1 MFSLLAMFD
10 QSTDTLS
17 IVSRTY
23 DTVSFLSDLGHE
35 SEHVGVVK
43 AVLRES
49 AAHVVVIDLT
59 HGIAPFDTR
68 GASLSLARAVPYLTE
83 GIVIV
88 AVDPGV
94 AGDRRL
100 VAVEVAG
107 GAGIFI
113 GPDNGVLA
121 PGVALAGGAER
132 AVVLNRDELHLASP
146 GATFAARDVLA
157 PIAALL
163 ANGEDLFDVGTEIDS
178 SLLLPG
184 LVPIPREENGD
195 FECEVLW
202 VDRFGNC
209 QLNVSRDDLE
219 SSWGAPVGRVRVSF
233 GDTTRNFIVAQ
244 SYAELGQ
251 GAAGLVVDSSGLL
264 SVAVDGGSATVQLG
278 LGEGQQMTLQPG
290 GLEPAVST
298 PVTLRPTL

>member
-1 MFSLLAMFD
+1 M
-10 QSTDTLS
+10 
-17 IVSRTY
+17 SRTY
-23 DTVSFLSDLGHE
+23 DTVSFLSDLGYE

-43 AVLRES
+43 AVIRES
-49 AAHVVVIDLT
+49 APQVVVIDLT

-83 GIVIV
+83 GIVIA
-88 AVDPGV
+88 AVDPG
-94 AGDRRL
+94 ASNERRL

-132 AVVLNRDELHLASP
+132 AVVLDRDELHLATP
-146 GATFAARDVLA
+146 GTTFVARDVFA

-163 ANGEDLFDVGTEIDS
+163 ANGEDLFDVGTEIDP

-184 LVPIPREENGD
+184 IIPIPREENGG
-195 FECEVLW
+195 FEGEVLW

-209 QLNVSRDDLE
+209 QLNVSLDDLE
-219 SSWGAPVGRVRVSF
+219 TSWVNPVERVRVSF
-233 GDTTRNFIVAQ
+233 GDTTRNFVVVQ
-244 SYAELGQ
+244 SFAELGQ
-251 GAAGLVVDSSGLL
+251 GAAGLVIDSAGLL
-264 SVAVDGGSATVQLG
+264 CVAVDSGSAAEQLG
-278 LGEGQQMTLQPG
+278 LGEGQQVTLQPG
-290 GLEPAVST
+290 GDEPAIST
-298 PVTLRPTL
+298 PVALRPTL

>member
-1 MFSLLAMFD
+1 M
-10 QSTDTLS
+10 
-17 IVSRTY
+17 SRTY
-23 DTVSFLSDLGHE
+23 DTVSFLSDLGYE

-43 AVLRES
+43 AVIRES
-49 AAHVVVIDLT
+49 APHVVVIDLT

-83 GIVIV
+83 GIVIA
-88 AVDPGV
+88 AVDPG
-94 AGDRRL
+94 ASSERRL

-132 AVVLNRDELHLASP
+132 AVVLDRDELHLATP
-146 GATFAARDVLA
+146 GTTFVARDVFA

-163 ANGEDLFDVGTEIDS
+163 ANGEDLFDVGTVIDP

-184 LVPIPREENGD
+184 IVPIPREENGG

-209 QLNVSRDDLE
+209 QLNVSLDDLE
-219 SSWGAPVGRVRVSF
+219 TSWAAPVQRVRVSF
-233 GDTTRNFIVAQ
+233 GDTTRNFVVAQ
-244 SYAELGQ
+244 SFAEMGQ
-251 GAAGLVVDSSGLL
+251 GAAGLVIDSSGLL
-264 SVAVDGGSATVQLG
+264 CVAVDSGSATEQLG
-278 LGEGQQMTLQPG
+278 LGEGQQVTLQPG
-290 GLEPAVST
+290 GDEPAFST
-298 PVTLRPTL
+298 PVALRPTP

>member
-1 MFSLLAMFD
+1 MFD

>member
-1 MFSLLAMFD
+1 
-10 QSTDTLS
+10 
-17 IVSRTY
+17 VSRTY
-23 DTVSFLSDLGHE
+23 DTVSFLSDLGYE

-43 AVLRES
+43 AVIRES
-49 AAHVVVIDLT
+49 APQVVVIDLT

-83 GIVIV
+83 GIVIA
-88 AVDPGV
+88 AVDPG
-94 AGDRRL
+94 ASNERRL

-132 AVVLNRDELHLASP
+132 AVVLDRDELHLATP
-146 GATFAARDVLA
+146 GTTFVARDVFA

-163 ANGEDLFDVGTEIDS
+163 ANGEDLFDVGTEIDP

-184 LVPIPREENGD
+184 IIPIPREENGG
-195 FECEVLW
+195 FEGEVLW

-209 QLNVSRDDLE
+209 QLNVSLDDLE
-219 SSWGAPVGRVRVSF
+219 TSWVNPVERVRVSF
-233 GDTTRNFIVAQ
+233 GDTTRNFVVVQ
-244 SYAELGQ
+244 SFAELGQ
-251 GAAGLVVDSSGLL
+251 GAAGLVIDSAGLL
-264 SVAVDGGSATVQLG
+264 CVAVDSGSAAEQLG
-278 LGEGQQMTLQPG
+278 LGEGQQVTLQPG
-290 GLEPAVST
+290 GDEPAIST
-298 PVTLRPTL
+298 PVALRPTL

>member
-1 MFSLLAMFD
+1 M
-10 QSTDTLS
+10 
-17 IVSRTY
+17 SRTY
-23 DTVSFLSDLGHE
+23 DTVSFLSDLGYE

-49 AAHVVVIDLT
+49 APQVVVIDLT

-83 GIVIV
+83 GIVIA
-88 AVDPGV
+88 AVDPG
-94 AGDRRL
+94 ASSARRL

-113 GPDNGVLA
+113 GPDNGILA

-132 AVVLNRDELHLASP
+132 AVVLDRDELHLATP
-146 GATFAARDVLA
+146 GTTFVARDVFA

-163 ANGEDLFDVGTEIDS
+163 ANGEDLFDVGTEIDP

-184 LVPIPREENGD
+184 IVPIPREEDGG
-195 FECEVLW
+195 FACEVLW

-209 QLNVSRDDLE
+209 QLNVSLDDLE
-219 SSWGAPVGRVRVSF
+219 SSWVNPVQRVRVSF
-233 GDTTRNFIVAQ
+233 GDTTRNFVVSQ

-251 GAAGLVVDSSGLL
+251 GAAGLVIDSGGLLCIAVDS
-264 SVAVDGGSATVQLG
+264 GSAAEQLR
-278 LGEGQQMTLQPG
+278 LGEGQQVTLQPG
-290 GLEPAVST
+290 GDEPAVVT
-298 PVTLRPTL
+298 PVSLRPSH

>member
-1 MFSLLAMFD
+1 
-10 QSTDTLS
+10 
-17 IVSRTY
+17 
-23 DTVSFLSDLGHE
+23 
-35 SEHVGVVK
+35 VK
-43 AVLRES
+43 AVIRES
-49 AAHVVVIDLT
+49 APNVVVIDLT

-83 GIVIV
+83 GIVIA
-88 AVDPGV
+88 AVDPG
-94 AGDRRL
+94 ASNERRL
-100 VAVEVAG
+100 VAIEVAG

-132 AVVLNRDELHLASP
+132 AVVLDRDDLHLATP
-146 GATFAARDVLA
+146 GTTFVARDVFA

-184 LVPIPREENGD
+184 IVPIPREENGG

-209 QLNVSRDDLE
+209 QLNVSLDDLE
-219 SSWGAPVGRVRVSF
+219 SSWVSPVERVRVSF
-233 GDTTRNFIVAQ
+233 GDTTRNFVVVQ
-244 SYAELGQ
+244 SFAELGQ
-251 GAAGLVVDSSGLL
+251 GAVGLVIDSSGLL
-264 SVAVDGGSATVQLG
+264 CVAVDSGSATEHLG
-278 LGEGQQMTLQPG
+278 LGEGQQVTLQPG

-298 PVTLRPTL
+298 PVTLRPTP

>member
-1 MFSLLAMFD
+1 
-10 QSTDTLS
+10 
-17 IVSRTY
+17 VSRTY
-23 DTVSFLSDLGHE
+23 DTVSFLSDLGYE
-35 SEHVGVVK
+35 SEHAGVVK
-43 AVLRES
+43 AVIRES
-49 AAHVVVIDLT
+49 APQVVVIDLT

-83 GIVIV
+83 GIVIA
-88 AVDPGV
+88 AVDPG
-94 AGDRRL
+94 ASNERRL
-100 VAVEVAG
+100 VAVEVAA

-132 AVVLNRDELHLASP
+132 AVVLDRYELHLATP
-146 GATFAARDVLA
+146 GTTFVARDVFA

-163 ANGEDLFDVGTEIDS
+163 ANGEDLFDVGTEIDP

-184 LVPIPREENGD
+184 IIPIPREENGG
-195 FECEVLW
+195 FEGEVLW

-209 QLNVSRDDLE
+209 QLNVSLDDLE
-219 SSWGAPVGRVRVSF
+219 TLWVNPVERVRVSF
-233 GDTTRNFIVAQ
+233 GDTTRNFVVAR

-264 SVAVDGGSATVQLG
+264 CVAVDSGSATEQLG
-278 LGEGQQMTLQPG
+278 LGEGQQVTLQPG
-290 GLEPAVST
+290 GDEPAIST
-298 PVTLRPTL
+298 PVALRPTL

>member
-1 MFSLLAMFD
+1 
-10 QSTDTLS
+10 
-17 IVSRTY
+17 VSRTY
-23 DTVSFLSDLGHE
+23 DTVSFLSDLGYE
-35 SEHVGVVK
+35 SEHAGVVK
-43 AVLRES
+43 AVIRES
-49 AAHVVVIDLT
+49 APHVVVIDLT

-83 GIVIV
+83 GIVIA
-88 AVDPGV
+88 AVDPGTSNE
-94 AGDRRL
+94 RRL

-132 AVVLNRDELHLASP
+132 AVVLDREELHLATP
-146 GATFAARDVLA
+146 GTTFVARDVFA

-184 LVPIPREENGD
+184 IVPIPREENGG

-209 QLNVSRDDLE
+209 QLNVSLDDLE
-219 SSWGAPVGRVRVSF
+219 TSWVNPVERVRVSF
-233 GDTTRNFIVAQ
+233 GDTTRNFVVVQ
-244 SYAELGQ
+244 SFAELGQ
-251 GAAGLVVDSSGLL
+251 GATGLVIDSAGLLC
-264 SVAVDGGSATVQLG
+264 VAVDCGSATDQLS
-278 LGEGQQMTLQPG
+278 LGEGQQVTLQPG
-290 GLEPAVST
+290 GDEPAVST
-298 PVTLRPTL
+298 PVALRPTP

>member
-1 MFSLLAMFD
+1 M
-10 QSTDTLS
+10 
-17 IVSRTY
+17 SRTY
-23 DTVSFLSDLGHE
+23 DTVSFLSDLGYE
-35 SEHVGVVK
+35 SEHAGVVK
-43 AVLRES
+43 AVIRES
-49 AAHVVVIDLT
+49 APHVVVIDLT

-83 GIVIV
+83 GIVIA
-88 AVDPGV
+88 AVDPG
-94 AGDRRL
+94 ASSERRL

-132 AVVLNRDELHLASP
+132 AVVLDRDELHLATP
-146 GATFAARDVLA
+146 GTTFVARDVFA

-163 ANGEDLFDVGTEIDS
+163 ANGEDLFDVGTEIDP

-184 LVPIPREENGD
+184 IVPIPREENGG

-209 QLNVSRDDLE
+209 QLNVSLDDLE
-219 SSWGAPVGRVRVSF
+219 TSWAAPVQRVRVSF
-233 GDTTRNFIVAQ
+233 GDTTRNFVVAQ
-244 SYAELGQ
+244 SFAEMGQ
-251 GAAGLVVDSSGLL
+251 GAAGLVIDSSGLL
-264 SVAVDGGSATVQLG
+264 CVAVDSGSATEQLG
-278 LGEGQQMTLQPG
+278 LGEGQQVTLQPG
-290 GLEPAVST
+290 GDETALST
-298 PVTLRPTL
+298 PVSLRPTP

>member
-1 MFSLLAMFD
+1 M
-10 QSTDTLS
+10 
-17 IVSRTY
+17 SRTY
-23 DTVSFLSDLGHE
+23 DTVSFLSDLGYE

-43 AVLRES
+43 AVIRES
-49 AAHVVVIDLT
+49 APHVVVIDLT

-83 GIVIV
+83 GIVIA
-88 AVDPGV
+88 AVDPGTSSE
-94 AGDRRL
+94 RRL

-132 AVVLNRDELHLASP
+132 AVVLNLDELHLATP
-146 GATFAARDVLA
+146 GTTFVARDVFA

-163 ANGEDLFDVGTEIDS
+163 ANGDDLFDVGTEIDP

-184 LVPIPREENGD
+184 IVPIPREENGG

-209 QLNVSRDDLE
+209 QLNVSLDDLE
-219 SSWGAPVGRVRVSF
+219 SSWVNPVERVRVSF
-233 GDTTRNFIVAQ
+233 GDTTRNFVVVQ
-244 SYAELGQ
+244 SFAAMGQ
-251 GAAGLVVDSSGLL
+251 GAAGLVIDSAGLL
-264 SVAVDGGSATVQLG
+264 CVAVDSGSATEQLG
-278 LGEGQQMTLQPG
+278 LGEGQQVTLQPG
-290 GLEPAVST
+290 GDEPAIST
-298 PVTLRPTL
+298 PVTLRPTP

>member
-146 GATFAARDVLA
+146 GATFVARDVLA

-244 SYAELGQ
+244 SYTELGQ

>member
-1 MFSLLAMFD
+1 
-10 QSTDTLS
+10 
-17 IVSRTY
+17 VSRTY
-23 DTVSFLSDLGHE
+23 DTVSFLSDLGYE

-43 AVLRES
+43 AVIRES
-49 AAHVVVIDLT
+49 APQVVVIDLT

-83 GIVIV
+83 GIVIA
-88 AVDPGV
+88 AVDPG
-94 AGDRRL
+94 ASNERRL
-100 VAVEVAG
+100 VAVEVAA

-132 AVVLNRDELHLASP
+132 AVVLDRYELHLATP
-146 GATFAARDVLA
+146 GTTFVARDVFA

-163 ANGEDLFDVGTEIDS
+163 ANGEDLFDVGTEIDP

-184 LVPIPREENGD
+184 IIPIPREENGG
-195 FECEVLW
+195 FEGEVLW

-209 QLNVSRDDLE
+209 QLNVSLDDLE
-219 SSWGAPVGRVRVSF
+219 TLWVNPVERVRVSF
-233 GDTTRNFIVAQ
+233 GDTTRNFVVAR

-264 SVAVDGGSATVQLG
+264 CVAVDSGSATEQLG
-278 LGEGQQMTLQPG
+278 LGEGQQVTLQPG
-290 GLEPAVST
+290 GDEPAIST
-298 PVTLRPTL
+298 PVALRPTL

>member
-1 MFSLLAMFD
+1 M
-10 QSTDTLS
+10 
-17 IVSRTY
+17 SRTY
-23 DTVSFLSDLGHE
+23 DTVSFLSDLGYE
-35 SEHVGVVK
+35 SEHAGVVK
-43 AVLRES
+43 AVLRET
-49 AAHVVVIDLT
+49 APHVVVIDLT

-83 GIVIV
+83 GIVIA
-88 AVDPGV
+88 AVDPG
-94 AGDRRL
+94 ASGERRL

-132 AVVLNRDELHLASP
+132 AVVLDRDDLHLATP
-146 GATFAARDVLA
+146 GTTFVARDVFA

-163 ANGEDLFDVGTEIDS
+163 ANGEDLFDVGTEIDP

-184 LVPIPREENGD
+184 IVPIPREENGR

-209 QLNVSRDDLE
+209 QLNVSLDDLE
-219 SSWGAPVGRVRVSF
+219 TSWAAPVQRVRVSF
-233 GDTTRNFIVAQ
+233 GDTTRNFVVAQ
-244 SYAELGQ
+244 SFAEMGQ
-251 GAAGLVVDSSGLL
+251 GAAGLVIDSSGLL
-264 SVAVDGGSATVQLG
+264 CVAVDSGSATEQLG
-278 LGEGQQMTLQPG
+278 LGEGQQVTLQPG
-290 GLEPAVST
+290 GDEPALST
-298 PVTLRPTL
+298 PVSLRPTH

>member
-1 MFSLLAMFD
+1 
-10 QSTDTLS
+10 
-17 IVSRTY
+17 VSRTY
-23 DTVSFLSDLGHE
+23 DTVSFLSDLGYE

-43 AVLRES
+43 AVIRES
-49 AAHVVVIDLT
+49 APHVVVIDLT

-83 GIVIV
+83 GIVIA
-88 AVDPGV
+88 AVDPG
-94 AGDRRL
+94 ASNERRL

-132 AVVLNRDELHLASP
+132 AVVLDRDELHLATP
-146 GATFAARDVLA
+146 GTTFVARDVFA

-163 ANGEDLFDVGTEIDS
+163 ANGEDLFDVGTEIDP

-184 LVPIPREENGD
+184 IVPIPREENGG

-209 QLNVSRDDLE
+209 QLNVSLDDLE
-219 SSWGAPVGRVRVSF
+219 TSWVNPVERVRVSF
-233 GDTTRNFIVAQ
+233 GDTTRNFVVVQ
-244 SYAELGQ
+244 SFAELGQ
-251 GAAGLVVDSSGLL
+251 GATGLVIDSAGLLC
-264 SVAVDGGSATVQLG
+264 VAVDCGSATDQLR
-278 LGEGQQMTLQPG
+278 LGEGQQVTLQPG
-290 GLEPAVST
+290 GDEPAIST
-298 PVTLRPTL
+298 PVALRPTP

>member
-1 MFSLLAMFD
+1 
-10 QSTDTLS
+10 
-17 IVSRTY
+17 VSRTY
-23 DTVSFLSDLGHE
+23 DTVSFLSDVGYE

-43 AVLRES
+43 AVIRES
-49 AAHVVVIDLT
+49 APHVVVIDLT

-83 GIVIV
+83 GIVIA
-88 AVDPGV
+88 AVDPG
-94 AGDRRL
+94 ASNERRL

-132 AVVLNRDELHLASP
+132 AVVLDRDELHLATP
-146 GATFAARDVLA
+146 GTTFVARDVFA

-163 ANGEDLFDVGTEIDS
+163 ANGEDLFDVGTEIDP

-184 LVPIPREENGD
+184 IVPIPREENGG

-209 QLNVSRDDLE
+209 QLNVSLDDLE
-219 SSWGAPVGRVRVSF
+219 TSWVNPVERVRVSF
-233 GDTTRNFIVAQ
+233 GDTTRNFVVVQ
-244 SYAELGQ
+244 SFAELGQ
-251 GAAGLVVDSSGLL
+251 GATGLVIDSAGLLC
-264 SVAVDGGSATVQLG
+264 VAVDCGSATDQLR
-278 LGEGQQMTLQPG
+278 LGEGQQVTLQPG
-290 GLEPAVST
+290 GDEPAVVT
-298 PVTLRPTL
+298 PVSLRPSH

>member
-1 MFSLLAMFD
+1 M
-10 QSTDTLS
+10 
-17 IVSRTY
+17 SRTY
-23 DTVSFLSDLGHE
+23 DTVSFLSDLGYE

-43 AVLRES
+43 AVIRES
-49 AAHVVVIDLT
+49 APRVVVIDLT

-68 GASLSLARAVPYLTE
+68 GASLALARAVPYLTE
-83 GIVIV
+83 GIVIA
-88 AVDPGV
+88 AVDPG
-94 AGDRRL
+94 ASGERRL

-132 AVVLNRDELHLASP
+132 AVLLDRDELHLATP
-146 GATFAARDVLA
+146 GTTFVARDVFA

-163 ANGEDLFDVGTEIDS
+163 ANGEDLFDVGTEIDP

-184 LVPIPREENGD
+184 IVPIPREENGG

-209 QLNVSRDDLE
+209 QLNVSLDDLE
-219 SSWGAPVGRVRVSF
+219 TSWAAPVLRVRVSF
-233 GDTTRNFIVAQ
+233 GDTTRNFVVAQ
-244 SYAELGQ
+244 SFAEMGQ
-251 GAAGLVVDSSGLL
+251 GAAGLVIDSSGLL
-264 SVAVDGGSATVQLG
+264 CVAVDSGSATEQFC
-278 LGEGQQMTLQPG
+278 LGEGQKVTLQPG
-290 GLEPAVST
+290 GDEPAQST
-298 PVTLRPTL
+298 PLALRPTP

>member
-1 MFSLLAMFD
+1 M
-10 QSTDTLS
+10 
-17 IVSRTY
+17 SRTY
-23 DTVSFLSDLGHE
+23 DTVSFLSDLGYE

-43 AVLRES
+43 AVIRES
-49 AAHVVVIDLT
+49 APQVVVIDLT

-83 GIVIV
+83 GIVIA
-88 AVDPGV
+88 AVDPG
-94 AGDRRL
+94 ASNERRL
-100 VAVEVAG
+100 VAVEVAA

-132 AVVLNRDELHLASP
+132 AVVLDRYELHLATP
-146 GATFAARDVLA
+146 GTTFVARDVFA

-163 ANGEDLFDVGTEIDS
+163 ANGEDLFDVGTEIDP

-184 LVPIPREENGD
+184 IIPIPREENGG

-209 QLNVSRDDLE
+209 QLNVSLDDLE
-219 SSWGAPVGRVRVSF
+219 TLWVNPVERVRVSF
-233 GDTTRNFIVAQ
+233 GDTTRNFVVAR

-264 SVAVDGGSATVQLG
+264 CVAVDSGSATEQLG
-278 LGEGQQMTLQPG
+278 LGEGQQVTLQPG
-290 GLEPAVST
+290 GDEPAIST
-298 PVTLRPTL
+298 PVALRPTL

>member
-1 MFSLLAMFD
+1 M
-10 QSTDTLS
+10 
-17 IVSRTY
+17 SRTY
-23 DTVSFLSDLGHE
+23 DTVSFLSDLGYE

-43 AVLRES
+43 AVIRES
-49 AAHVVVIDLT
+49 APHVVVIDLT

-83 GIVIV
+83 GIVIA
-88 AVDPGV
+88 AVDPGTSSE
-94 AGDRRL
+94 RRL

-132 AVVLNRDELHLASP
+132 AVVLDRDELHLATP
-146 GATFAARDVLA
+146 GTTFVARDVFA

-163 ANGEDLFDVGTEIDS
+163 ANGDDLFDVGTEIDP

-184 LVPIPREENGD
+184 IVPIPREENGG

-209 QLNVSRDDLE
+209 QLNVSLDDLE
-219 SSWGAPVGRVRVSF
+219 SAWVNPVERVRVSF
-233 GDTTRNFIVAQ
+233 GETTRNFVVVQ
-244 SYAELGQ
+244 SFAAMGQ
-251 GAAGLVVDSSGLL
+251 GAAGLVIDSAGLL
-264 SVAVDGGSATVQLG
+264 CVAVDSGSATEQLG
-278 LGEGQQMTLQPG
+278 LGEGQQVTLQPG
-290 GLEPAVST
+290 GDEPAIST

>member
-1 MFSLLAMFD
+1 
-10 QSTDTLS
+10 
-17 IVSRTY
+17 VSRTY
-23 DTVSFLSDLGHE
+23 DTVSFLSDLGYE
-35 SEHVGVVK
+35 SEHAGVVK
-43 AVLRES
+43 AVIRES
-49 AAHVVVIDLT
+49 APHVVVIDLT

-83 GIVIV
+83 GIVIA
-88 AVDPGV
+88 AVDPGTSNE
-94 AGDRRL
+94 RRL

-132 AVVLNRDELHLASP
+132 AVVLDREELHLATP
-146 GATFAARDVLA
+146 GTTFVARDVFA

-184 LVPIPREENGD
+184 IVPIPREENGG

-209 QLNVSRDDLE
+209 QLNVSLDDLE
-219 SSWGAPVGRVRVSF
+219 TSWVNPVERVRVSF
-233 GDTTRNFIVAQ
+233 GDTTRNFVVVQ
-244 SYAELGQ
+244 SFAELGQ
-251 GAAGLVVDSSGLL
+251 GATGLVIDSAGLLC
-264 SVAVDGGSATVQLG
+264 VAVDCGSATDQLG
-278 LGEGQQMTLQPG
+278 LGEGQQVTLQPG
-290 GLEPAVST
+290 GDEPAVST
-298 PVTLRPTL
+298 PVALRPTP

>member
-1 MFSLLAMFD
+1 M
-10 QSTDTLS
+10 
-17 IVSRTY
+17 SRTY
-23 DTVSFLSDLGHE
+23 DTVSFLSDLGYE

-43 AVLRES
+43 AVIRES
-49 AAHVVVIDLT
+49 APQVVVIDLT

-83 GIVIV
+83 GIVIA
-88 AVDPGV
+88 AVDPG
-94 AGDRRL
+94 ASNERRL

-132 AVVLNRDELHLASP
+132 AVVLDHDELHLATP
-146 GATFAARDVLA
+146 GTTFVARDVFA

-163 ANGEDLFDVGTEIDS
+163 ANGEDLFDVGTEIDP

-184 LVPIPREENGD
+184 IIPIPREENGG
-195 FECEVLW
+195 FEGEVLW

-209 QLNVSRDDLE
+209 QLNVSLDDLE
-219 SSWGAPVGRVRVSF
+219 TSWVNPVERVRVSF
-233 GDTTRNFIVAQ
+233 GDTTRNFVVAG

-264 SVAVDGGSATVQLG
+264 CVAVDSGSAAEQLG
-278 LGEGQQMTLQPG
+278 LGEGQQVTLQPG
-290 GLEPAVST
+290 GDEPAIST
-298 PVTLRPTL
+298 PVALRPTL

>member
-1 MFSLLAMFD
+1 MFD

-146 GATFAARDVLA
+146 GATFVARDVLA